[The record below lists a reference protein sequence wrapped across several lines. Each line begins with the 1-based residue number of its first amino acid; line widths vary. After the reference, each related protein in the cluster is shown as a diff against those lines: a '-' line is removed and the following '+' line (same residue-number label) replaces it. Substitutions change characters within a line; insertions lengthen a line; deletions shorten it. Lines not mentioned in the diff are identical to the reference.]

1 MKKLL
6 ILIALLCIAGCSKT
20 VKQPYSIEEFLKDYM
35 ATQQVI
41 EVEDGTLATDESN

>member
-6 ILIALLCIAGCSKT
+6 ILIALLYIAGCSKT